1 MNFCL
6 YRHENLMWRR
16 MSNIQF
22 HITIVTLK
30 TTTYFLCVIISK
42 LRSGMYIF
50 LLYSLTIA
58 QWSKITELGY
68 RCATTVS
75 FKDF

>member
-1 MNFCL
+1 MNCSVDTC
-6 YRHENLMWRR
+6 R
-16 MSNIQF
+16 
-22 HITIVTLK
+22 ITYIIVLISTK
-30 TTTYFLCVIISK
+30 YWKGLCVINSK

-75 FKDF
+75 FKVKYVV